1 MQRQLGDSQAMT
13 HYSKFGQLL
22 TCITKFQ
29 DVYTPEEQLT
39 IDLAICPFRGRIFFH
54 NYVKGKPHK
63 HGIKMFELCEAKS
76 CYIYNLDVC
85 TGAHTTNPEHN
96 MAFSVV
102 DRLCDKIKWER
113 PLCVHGQIAFK
124 SEDIRQFMGLQNKGC
139 RHSDV
144 QQKRNA

>member
-22 TCITKFQ
+22 TRITKFQ

-63 HGIKMFELCEAKS
+63 YGIKMFVLCEAKS
-76 CYIYNLDVC
+76 CYIYNLDVY
-85 TGAHTTNPEHN
+85 TGAT
-96 MAFSVV
+96 S
-102 DRLCDKIKWER
+102 
-113 PLCVHGQIAFK
+113 
-124 SEDIRQFMGLQNKGC
+124 
-139 RHSDV
+139 
-144 QQKRNA
+144 